1 MLLAIMVYGDDA
13 RCLCGSLAYCLYRYL
28 LHASSH
34 RKDSLSCH
42 YKQGRLLDVKHD
54 ARCVTGKVG
63 ERRKP
68 EEGRI
73 LIYYYIN
80 IT

>member
-1 MLLAIMVYGDDA
+1 MGMRPAVSAVAWPIVCTVTY
-13 RCLCGSLAYCLYRYL
+13 Y
-28 LHASSH
+28 ASSH